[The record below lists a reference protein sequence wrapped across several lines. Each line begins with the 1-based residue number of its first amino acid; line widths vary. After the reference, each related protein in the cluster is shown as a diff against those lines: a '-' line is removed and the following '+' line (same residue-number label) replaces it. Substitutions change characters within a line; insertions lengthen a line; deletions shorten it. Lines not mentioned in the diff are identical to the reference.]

1 MIVYKALIF
10 NQLLIEFDVFFV
22 LIEKFVVYYIAK
34 GGLRVSCFGE
44 PLKGTR
50 TFKTRHPSLEI
61 AAGIVER

>member
-1 MIVYKALIF
+1 MNIYIVVDSSGKS
-10 NQLLIEFDVFFV
+10 NVFFV